1 MAATTKR
8 QRRCSTLETLRH
20 AISSNDCEN
29 ALQLIPTVVNKEGC
43 LHVVCQTGNV
53 DIMKALL
60 LPKSNVDVN
69 EINNEGY
76 TPLHIAILNNHLE
89 CVQLL
94 LNDARTSFNMGSIN
108 EGNTALHLAAMHSRV
123 EIARLL
129 VNKAANQ
136 ISKNHDSRMAIQ
148 LCTNRTV
155 FDILKSGNT
164 QNINAWNVRNMLQD
178 LGMQRLSNEKRL
190 IV

>member
-1 MAATTKR
+1 MKEQKKNYKNMAATTKR

-43 LHVVCQTGNV
+43 LHLVCQTGNV

-60 LPKSNVDVN
+60 LPKSKVDV
-69 EINNEGY
+69 NEGY

-94 LNDARTSFNMGSIN
+94 LNDARTS
-108 EGNTALHLAAMHSRV
+108 
-123 EIARLL
+123 
-129 VNKAANQ
+129 
-136 ISKNHDSRMAIQ
+136 
-148 LCTNRTV
+148 
-155 FDILKSGNT
+155 
-164 QNINAWNVRNMLQD
+164 
-178 LGMQRLSNEKRL
+178 
-190 IV
+190 